1 MRQVHPS
8 KVQKLKTELLV
19 AVRDAR
25 VARSAAVSERA
36 GAERAAVAAAFAPAP
51 RESPRVVQAIATA
64 TANPAPQ
71 FVGATPAAHP
81 RAAQPPSTT
90 ESGGTSFAQ
99 AKRACDSAMR
109 HVAELEE
116 VRCVSP
122 LLRCVSCAVLALVS
136 PLHPPPLSLS
146 LSLSLS
152 HCTDLSLSLSLR
164 RHRLR
169 QALTSMQSKRP
180 CAPSRRRAFT
190 HSCNAWRC
198 TSAARELEPP
208 PQVATSRVQSSR
220 SSVPKLKHGG
230 SLPPSLRLGRS
241 RATALRRG
249 VEIGVRRK
257 RARKRK

>member
-136 PLHPPPLSLS
+136 PLHHPPLSLS
-146 LSLSLS
+146 LL